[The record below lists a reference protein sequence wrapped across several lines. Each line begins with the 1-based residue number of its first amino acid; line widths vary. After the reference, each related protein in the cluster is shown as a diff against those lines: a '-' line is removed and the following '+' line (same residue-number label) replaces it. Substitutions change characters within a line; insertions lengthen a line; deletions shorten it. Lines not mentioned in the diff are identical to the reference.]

1 MRERSFS
8 VTALAFSSVMV
19 ALYCQVAAIGLML
32 TGAAFSPSGS
42 VHAAVAFANGA
53 LFFGLAVA
61 AWFVA
66 YGLWTRKHWSW
77 AGAISLFGVLVVLN
91 LIASTAASS
100 YISSLVPAAAATICV
115 WHLLRAPIK
124 AELLGTEVP
133 VRATARVPEALE
145 AAGGAR

>member
-1 MRERSFS
+1 
-8 VTALAFSSVMV
+8 V
-19 ALYCQVAAIGLML
+19 
-32 TGAAFSPSGS
+32 
-42 VHAAVAFANGA
+42 VAFANGA

-77 AGAISLFGVLVVLN
+77 AGAIALFAVLVALN
-91 LIASTAASS
+91 LVASAAASS
-100 YISSLVPAAAATICV
+100 YISSIVPAAAAAICV

-124 AELLGTEVP
+124 AELLGREVP
-133 VRATARVPEALE
+133 VRAAARVPEALE